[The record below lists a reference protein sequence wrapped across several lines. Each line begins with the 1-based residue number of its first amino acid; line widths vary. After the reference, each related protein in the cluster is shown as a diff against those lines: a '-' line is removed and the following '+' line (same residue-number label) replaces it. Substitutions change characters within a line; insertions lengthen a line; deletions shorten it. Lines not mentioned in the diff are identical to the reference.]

1 VVTRSLA
8 TGAVALVGFL
18 ALVATTEL
26 FWFGPPGGAHNA
38 GELFALVGGAV
49 LALVTW
55 ALVGWSVARLAR
67 VLRRPRASVP
77 LGLAAPAAAVV
88 VLALTVDL
96 DPWSTGFGVLAFA
109 AAAGGV
115 LVTRRRPGAVPP
127 GELPAP
133 HGHPPVRMAA

>member
-1 VVTRSLA
+1 MVTRSLA

-26 FWFGPPGGAHNA
+26 FWFGPPSGAHNA
-38 GELFALVGGAV
+38 GELFALVAGAV

-55 ALVGWSVARLAR
+55 ALVGWTVARVAR
-67 VLRRPRASVP
+67 ALRRPRASVV
-77 LGLAAPAAAVV
+77 LGLAVPAAAVL

-109 AAAGGV
+109 AASGGV
-115 LVTRRRPGAVPP
+115 LATLRRRPAVPP
-127 GELPAP
+127 DELRTP